1 MLMYSWMVWVEYA
14 PERYDVSVK
23 LLTGGRIDR
32 IKDQIAS
39 SIQPGDHVLDIGCG
53 TGSLAI
59 KCVNRGAR
67 VTGID
72 ISESML
78 AECRKNLR
86 RSGTEEKVGIIK
98 DSVTNLRAYFEP
110 ESLDVIVSTMVVGEL
125 SKTYL
130 DHIFG
135 ECREV
140 LKPGGRLLIAD
151 EVWPEGPVTRILFRI
166 VMTIMWVPQFAI
178 LRRAFFPIKDL
189 SGIIEAA
196 GFNIVAKR
204 RYPFSSF
211 QLIEGRK
218 PDA

>member
-32 IKDQIAS
+32 IKDEIAAR
-39 SIQPGDHVLDIGCG
+39 IQPGDNILDIGCG

-59 KCVNRGAR
+59 KCVRRGAQ
-67 VTGID
+67 VTGLD

-78 AECRKNLR
+78 AECRKNLKK
-86 RSGTEEKVGIIK
+86 SGTEGEVAIIK
-98 DSVTNLRAYFEP
+98 DSVTNLRAHFGAG
-110 ESLDVIVSTMVVGEL
+110 SLDAIVSTMVVGEL
-125 SKTYL
+125 SKPYL
-130 DHIFG
+130 DHIFRD
-135 ECREV
+135 CREV

-151 EVWPEGPVTRILFRI
+151 EVWPEGPVARILFRI

-196 GFNIVAKR
+196 GFNLVSKR

-211 QLIEGRK
+211 LLIEGRK

>member
-14 PERYDVSVK
+14 PERYDVSVR

-32 IKDQIAS
+32 IKNEIAER
-39 SIQPGDHVLDIGCG
+39 IGAGDVVLDIGCG

-59 KCVNRGAR
+59 KCVERGAR

-78 AECRKNLR
+78 AECRKNLKR
-86 RSGTEEKVGIIK
+86 TGNEGRVAIIK
-98 DSVTNLRAYFEP
+98 DSVTNLRTHFEP
-110 ESLDVIVSTMVVGEL
+110 ESLDAIVSTMVVGEL
-125 SKTYL
+125 SRPYL
-130 DHIFG
+130 EYIFR
-135 ECREV
+135 ECREI
-140 LKPGGRLLIAD
+140 LKPGGRLLVAD
-151 EVWPEGPVTRILFRI
+151 EVWPEGAIARILFRI

-189 SGIIEAA
+189 RGIIEKA
-196 GFNIVAKR
+196 GFEIVSKR
-204 RYPFSSF
+204 SYPFSSF

-218 PDA
+218 ADA